1 MTYLGVPVGGNMSRC
16 NNWEAVVT
24 KFTSKLSLWKAR
36 LLSVGGRLSLIKSV
50 LGNLPTYFMSL
61 YYMPAAI
68 RSKLESLRQNFFI
81 GSELGDRKMAWVSWN
96 TCLASKELGGL
107 GIGSIH
113 ALNVGLLFK
122 WIWRFLHNQ
131 SDLWISVIKG
141 IYGCSGGIFGEN
153 FARSCHSPWSGILS
167 MIKKL
172 KHKGIDLMALCKR
185 KLGNGESILF
195 WEDVWWGNQTLKNL
209 YPGIHMLDSHK
220 DCCVAHRLP
229 PHEWNT
235 VLRRDPRGGIEA
247 SQFNELRL
255 HIESILGHGLQI
267 FTRVSRLPRF
277 GFWMIR
283 TS

>member
-1 MTYLGVPVGGNMSRC
+1 MSRC

-172 KHKGIDLMALCKR
+172 KHKGIDLVAL
-185 KLGNGESILF
+185 
-195 WEDVWWGNQTLKNL
+195 
-209 YPGIHMLDSHK
+209 YSHK
-220 DCCVAHRLP
+220 NYCVAHRLP

-255 HIESILGHGLQI
+255 HIESVVLNSNPDSWSWTPNIHKG
-267 FTRVSRLPRF
+267 FTLPRLLVMDSKYSQGFHGCLGSAF
-277 GFWMIR
+277 G
-283 TS
+283 